1 MASDHSSS
9 RLNFTSCKIEIIMF
23 VSNRADQVSWSTENL
38 ENQRGSLHGGF
49 SFSFSLGLG
58 PEEVLS
64 K

>member
-1 MASDHSSS
+1 
-9 RLNFTSCKIEIIMF
+9 MF
-23 VSNRADQVSWSTENL
+23 VSNRADQVSWSIENL

-49 SFSFSLGLG
+49 SFLFSLGMG